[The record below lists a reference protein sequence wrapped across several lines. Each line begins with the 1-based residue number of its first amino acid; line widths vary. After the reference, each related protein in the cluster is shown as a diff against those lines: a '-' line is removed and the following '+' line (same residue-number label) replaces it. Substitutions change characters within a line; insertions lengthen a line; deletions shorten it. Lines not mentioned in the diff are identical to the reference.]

1 MALTLISLTAVLMFA
16 LGTPIVLLIALW
28 VAATSYWVI
37 DFPLTNMGLSA
48 LDSLKSF
55 AFLAVPLFI
64 CTGDFLTAGGLSQRL
79 IGLSKS
85 LVAFLPGRTAATAVL
100 ASGMFAAVSGSNA
113 ATAATMGQ
121 LVGPEMKKAGVAP
134 GLAGA
139 IVAAGG
145 TLGVVIPPSTIFII
159 YGITMGVSPV
169 DLNLG
174 GLLPGVLMM
183 VLMMVFCVWLTRRN
197 EPADRFGPL
206 TLLRN
211 IGREAAGASLGLVAV
226 ALLFFGLYFGW
237 FSSTEAAGVATIY
250 CLLVGLFVTRK
261 IGWRN
266 VPTILQASA
275 AVTGIIAPMVAFS
288 LQFQQ
293 ILSVL
298 EIQGAVQDFLSGLA
312 ASHGPA
318 MTMAAMMAIVLVV
331 GCITESVAVVLILAP
346 ILGPVALSLG
356 MDPVHW
362 GVAFVVGTSIGFI
375 TPPYGLNLFVTSAT
389 MGVPYGQLVKR
400 IVIFLVPLLI
410 AWTFIVSFPALTLS
424 FLPNR

>member
-1 MALTLISLTAVLMFA
+1 MALTLISVGAVLLFA
-16 LGTPIVLLIALW
+16 LGTPIVLLMAMW

-37 DFPLTNMGLSA
+37 DFPLTNMGVSS

-64 CTGDFLTAGGLSQRL
+64 STGDFLTAGGLSQRL
-79 IGLSKS
+79 IGLAKS
-85 LVAFLPGRTAATAVL
+85 MVAFLPGRTSATAIL

-121 LVGPEMKKAGVAP
+121 LVGPEMKRVGVSR

-139 IVAAGG
+139 IIAAGG
-145 TLGVVIPPSTIFII
+145 TLGVIIPPSTIFII
-159 YGITMGVSPV
+159 YGITMSVSPV
-169 DLNLG
+169 ELNLG

-183 VLMMVFCVWLTRRN
+183 CILICFCSWLTKRH
-197 EPADRFGPL
+197 EPADNFAPL

-211 IGREAAGASLGLVAV
+211 IGREAAGAFLGLIAV
-226 ALLFFGLYFGW
+226 ALLFFGLYLGW

-250 CLLVGLFVTRK
+250 CLLIGLLVTRK
-261 IGWRN
+261 INWKN
-266 VPTILQASA
+266 VPRILQASA
-275 AVTGIIAPMVAFS
+275 AITGIIAPMVAFS

-298 EIQGAVQDFLSGLA
+298 EIQSAIQQFLTGLA
-312 ASHGPA
+312 SVHGR
-318 MTMAAMMAIVLVV
+318 TLTLIAMMAIILVV

-346 ILGPVALSLG
+346 ILGPVAVDLG
-356 MDPVHW
+356 IHPVHW

-389 MGVPYGQLVKR
+389 MGVPYGELVRR
-400 IVIFLVPLLI
+400 IMIFLIPLLI
-410 AWTFIVSFPALTLS
+410 AWGLIVTLPFLTLS
-424 FLPNR
+424 FLKGH

>member
-1 MALTLISLTAVLMFA
+1 MALTLISLSAVLMFV
-16 LGTPIVLLIALW
+16 LGTPIVLLMALW

-37 DFPLTNMGLSA
+37 DFPLMNMGVSS

-64 CTGDFLTAGGLSQRL
+64 STGDFLTAGGLSQKL

-85 LVAFLPGRTAATAVL
+85 LVAFLPGRTGATTIL
-100 ASGMFAAVSGSNA
+100 ASGMFSAVSGSNA

-121 LVGPEMKKAGVAP
+121 LMGPEMTRAGIKP

-159 YGITMGVSPV
+159 YGITMDVSPV

-174 GLLPGVLMM
+174 GMLPGIVMM
-183 VLMMVFCVWLTRRN
+183 AILIGFTAFLTRKN
-197 EPADRFGPL
+197 EPADRFVPV
-206 TLLRN
+206 TLLKNVVRDT
-211 IGREAAGASLGLVAV
+211 GAASLGLVAV
-226 ALLFFGLYFGW
+226 ALLFFGLYLGW

-250 CLLVGLFVTRK
+250 CLVVGLWVTRLIK
-261 IGWRN
+261 WRN

-275 AVTGIIAPMVAFS
+275 GITGIVAPMVAFA

-293 ILSVL
+293 IISVM
-298 EIQGAVQDFLSGLA
+298 EVQSTVEAFLGGIA
-312 ASHGPA
+312 RDHGTA
-318 MTMAAMMAIVLVV
+318 LTVIAMMAIILIA

-346 ILGPVALSLG
+346 ILGPVATGLNI
-356 MDPVHW
+356 DPVHW
-362 GVAFVVGTSIGFI
+362 GVAFVVGTSIGFV
-375 TPPYGLNLFVTSAT
+375 TPPYGLNLFVTSAV
-389 MGVPYGQLVKR
+389 MGVPYGELVRR
-400 IVIFLVPLLI
+400 IMVFIIPLLLI
-410 AWTFIVSFPALTLS
+410 WALIVAVPWLTLA
-424 FLPNR
+424 FVPGR

>member
-1 MALTLISLTAVLMFA
+1 MALTFISLAAVLMFV

-79 IGLSKS
+79 IGLAKS

-121 LVGPEMKKAGVAP
+121 LVGPEMKKAGVP
-134 GLAGA
+134 DGLAGA
-139 IVAAGG
+139 IVASGG

-174 GLLPGVLMM
+174 GLLPGLLMM
-183 VLMMVFCVWLTRRN
+183 SFMMAFCIWLTRRN
-197 EPADRFGPL
+197 EPADRFEPF

-211 IGREAAGASLGLVAV
+211 IGREAAGATLGLIAV
-226 ALLFFGLYFGW
+226 ALLFFGLYLGW

-250 CLLVGLFVTRK
+250 CLLVGLFVTRR
-261 IGWRN
+261 IGWRKI
-266 VPTILQASA
+266 PTVLQASA

-298 EIQGAVQDFLSGLA
+298 EIQSAVQDFLSGLA
-312 ASHGPA
+312 ATHGPS
-318 MTMAAMMAIVLVV
+318 MTIVAMMGIILVV

-346 ILGPVALSLG
+346 ILGPVAVGLG
-356 MDPVHW
+356 VDPVHW
-362 GVAFVVGTSIGFI
+362 GVAFVIGTSIGFI
-375 TPPYGLNLFVTSAT
+375 TPPYGLNLFVTSAV
-389 MGVPYGQLVKR
+389 MGVPYAQLVKR
-400 IVIFLVPLLI
+400 IAIFLVPLLI
-410 AWTFIVSFPALTLS
+410 AWAIVVAAPDLTLS
-424 FLPNR
+424 FLPSR

>member
-1 MALTLISLTAVLMFA
+1 MISLAAVMLFA
-16 LGTPIVLLIALW
+16 LGTPIVLLMAAW

-37 DFPLTNMGLSA
+37 DFPLANMGVSA

-64 CTGDFLTAGGLSQRL
+64 STGDFLTAGGLSQRL

-85 LVAFLPGRTAATAVL
+85 LVAFLPGRTAATAIM

-121 LVGPEMKKAGVAP
+121 LMGPELVRSGVNR

-139 IVAAGG
+139 IVASGG

-159 YGITMGVSPV
+159 YGITMSVSPV

-174 GLLPGVLMM
+174 GLLPGLLM
-183 VLMMVFCVWLTRRN
+183 VICLIGICAYLTRHN
-197 EPADRFGPL
+197 EPADRFAPVAML
-206 TLLRN
+206 KN
-211 IGREAAGASLGLVAV
+211 VVRETGAASLGLVAV
-226 ALLFFGLYFGW
+226 ALLFFGLYLGW

-250 CLLVGLFVTRK
+250 CLLVGLLVTRK
-261 IGWRN
+261 IKWRN
-266 VPTILQASA
+266 IPSILQASA
-275 AVTGIIAPMVAFS
+275 AITGIIAPMVAFS

-293 ILSVL
+293 ILSVM
-298 EIQGAVQDFLSGLA
+298 EIQAVIQSFLTGIARDHS
-312 ASHGPA
+312 PA
-318 MTMAAMMAIVLVV
+318 LTVITMMGIVLLV

-346 ILGPVALSLG
+346 ILGPVAVALNI
-356 MDPVHW
+356 DPVHW

-375 TPPYGLNLFVTSAT
+375 TPPYGLNLFVTSAV
-389 MGVPYGQLVKR
+389 MAVPYGDLVRR
-400 IVIFLVPLLI
+400 IGIFVVPLLLI
-410 AWTFIVSFPALTLS
+410 WGLIVAVPALTTS
-424 FLPNR
+424 FLPGR

>member
-1 MALTLISLTAVLMFA
+1 MTLTLISAAAAVLFA
-16 LGTPIVLLIALW
+16 LGTPIVLLMALW
-28 VAATSYWVI
+28 VAATSYLVI
-37 DFPLTNMGLSA
+37 DFPLANMGVSA

-64 CTGDFLTAGGLSQRL
+64 STGDFLTAGGLSQRL
-79 IGLSKS
+79 VGLSKS

-121 LVGPEMKKAGVAP
+121 LLGPELRRAGAQP

-174 GLLPGVLMM
+174 GLLPGIVMMCILMA
-183 VLMMVFCVWLTRRN
+183 FAIWLTRGY
-197 EPADRFGPL
+197 EAADRFAPAA
-206 TLLRN
+206 LLRN
-211 IGREAAGASLGLVAV
+211 VAREAGGASLGLVAV
-226 ALLFFGLYFGW
+226 ALLFCGLYLGW

-261 IGWRN
+261 ISWRS
-266 VPTILQASA
+266 VPSILQASA
-275 AVTGIIAPMVAFS
+275 AITGIIAPMVAFS

-298 EIQGAVQDFLSGLA
+298 EIQSAIQGFL
-312 ASHGPA
+312 ASLSHNHGPA
-318 MTMAAMMAIVLVV
+318 VTLIAMMGIVLAV

-346 ILGPVALSLG
+346 ILGPVAVGIG
-356 MDPVHW
+356 MHPVHW
-362 GVAFVVGTSIGFI
+362 GVAFVVGTSIGFV

-389 MGVPYGQLVKR
+389 MGVPYGQLVRR
-400 IVIFLVPLLI
+400 IFVFLIPLLM
-410 AWTFIVSFPALTLS
+410 AWALVAAFPPLTLV
-424 FLPNR
+424 FLSGQ